1 MVYSDRR
8 VIISLLIV
16 GIAMMGILFVLTDDN
31 HTESVRARKEAP
43 EKSKHRYYHTQG
55 QRVESFVFD
64 PNTADSTQL
73 LRLGLRPWQVR
84 NIYKYRSKGGIY
96 RTKAD
101 FARLYGLTVKDY
113 RRLEPY
119 IRISADYQSAASLFA
134 DDRHP
139 RDTSRMRRDS
149 LYQHRDTTKWIK
161 KITNT
166 QRIVLNTANE
176 ETLRQVPGIGTFY
189 AKEIIRHGKW
199 IGGYVDVNQLDE
211 IENFPKQAKQYFVI
225 SKPNPSKL
233 KINELSFSALR
244 RHPYIN
250 FYQAKDIIDYRRL
263 YGRIHSLADLEFS
276 AAFSEHDLKRLE
288 PYVEF

>member
-16 GIAMMGILFVLTDDN
+16 GIAMMGLLFVLTDDN

-43 EKSKHRYYHTQG
+43 EKPKHRYYHTQG
-55 QRVESFVFD
+55 QRAESFVFD

-96 RTKAD
+96 RTKTD

-139 RDTSRMRRDS
+139 RDTSRIRRDS

-161 KITNT
+161 KITPI
-166 QRIVLNTANE
+166 RDKIAISCM
-176 ETLRQVPGIGTFY
+176 LRQIHEFSSH
-189 AKEIIRHGKW
+189 AIRHG
-199 IGGYVDVNQLDE
+199 L
-211 IENFPKQAKQYFVI
+211 
-225 SKPNPSKL
+225 
-233 KINELSFSALR
+233 
-244 RHPYIN
+244 YIKN
-250 FYQAKDIIDYRRL
+250 R
-263 YGRIHSLADLEFS
+263 
-276 AAFSEHDLKRLE
+276 KRLFC
-288 PYVEF
+288 P

>member
-55 QRVESFVFD
+55 QQVESFVFD
-64 PNTADSTQL
+64 PNTADSIQL

-113 RRLEPY
+113 R
-119 IRISADYQSAASLFA
+119 
-134 DDRHP
+134 
-139 RDTSRMRRDS
+139 
-149 LYQHRDTTKWIK
+149 
-161 KITNT
+161 
-166 QRIVLNTANE
+166 
-176 ETLRQVPGIGTFY
+176 
-189 AKEIIRHGKW
+189 
-199 IGGYVDVNQLDE
+199 
-211 IENFPKQAKQYFVI
+211 
-225 SKPNPSKL
+225 
-233 KINELSFSALR
+233 
-244 RHPYIN
+244 
-250 FYQAKDIIDYRRL
+250 
-263 YGRIHSLADLEFS
+263 
-276 AAFSEHDLKRLE
+276 
-288 PYVEF
+288 